1 MGKDKL
7 RRFAENLTFECFVQP
22 AFEEAFRRDHPL
34 KGHWHSDFFHNDR
47 PIVLELGC
55 GKGEYTVALAERD
68 PNRNPA
74 IILADGVIGQMME
87 KVVLPAQKPR
97 RTDAEVIEQCPW
109 ATTGRTNGRKP
120 NVITSLELKPE
131 EMEKNNIR
139 FQAKYKEIEE
149 NEVRFEEIHCED
161 AEYLIVAFGSMARIG
176 QKAME
181 MAREE
186 GLKVGMLRP
195 ITLWPFPTKAIAAY
209 ADKVKGMLVTELNA
223 GQMIE
228 DVRLAVNGKV
238 KVEHFGRLGG
248 IVPDPDEI
256 VEALAKL
263 KIEG

>member
-1 MGKDKL
+1 MRKVSRSIKVNSKNKL
-7 RRFAENLTFECFVQP
+7 SAGLEYLDEKLESESDNISNKTLYTMALYAQDEWTIAESLQAVVGLRYIYNETFEDHFTP
-22 AFEEAFRRDHPL
+22 TASIMYREGGFRGRLSFATGFRTPTLSEIYATDL
-34 KGHWHSDFFHNDR
+34 AKTTNR
-47 PIVLELGC
+47 
-55 GKGEYTVALAERD
+55 YT
-68 PNRNPA
+68 
-74 IILADGVIGQMME
+74 IG
-87 KVVLPAQKPR
+87 
-97 RTDAEVIEQCPW
+97 
-109 ATTGRTNGRKP
+109 N
-120 NVITSLELKPE
+120 LELKPE

-209 ADKVKGMLVTELNA
+209 ADKVKGILVTELNA

>member
-1 MGKDKL
+1 MQVRYKKTVL
-7 RRFAENLTFECFVQP
+7 QR
-22 AFEEAFRRDHPL
+22 
-34 KGHWHSDFFHNDR
+34 KG
-47 PIVLELGC
+47 
-55 GKGEYTVALAERD
+55 Y
-68 PNRNPA
+68 
-74 IILADGVIGQMME
+74 
-87 KVVLPAQKPR
+87 
-97 RTDAEVIEQCPW
+97 
-109 ATTGRTNGRKP
+109 ATLSGRGTREP
-120 NVITSLELKPE
+120 
-131 EMEKNNIR
+131 
-139 FQAKYKEIEE
+139 YKSG
-149 NEVRFEEIHCED
+149 
-161 AEYLIVAFGSMARIG
+161 EYLIVAFGSMARIG

-209 ADKVKGMLVTELNA
+209 ADKVKGILVTELNA